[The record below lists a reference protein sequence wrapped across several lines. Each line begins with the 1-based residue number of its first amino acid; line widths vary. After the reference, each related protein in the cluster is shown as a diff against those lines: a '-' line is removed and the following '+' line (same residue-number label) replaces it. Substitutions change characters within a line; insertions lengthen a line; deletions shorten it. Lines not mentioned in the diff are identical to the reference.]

1 MGTILVADDNRG
13 FAELLRA
20 TLEEAGFDVL
30 TASTGPAAM
39 ACVEQNDVDA
49 AVLDILMPGMS
60 GDAVAERLRQI
71 APGLPVLLMTGSSGG
86 FAAGSGL
93 PPPQALPAGSAR
105 RGRAPPRRAVADAMP
120 ARGDVKLSSADRV
133 LFPDDGITK
142 GDLFAYYERVAP
154 VLVPHLR
161 DRPFTMKRFREGI
174 AGDGFFQK
182 QAPKGMPVV
191 DPDAALHDA
200 PARRRCARSGLP
212 ARRTPPKRCSGWCRC
227 TAST

>member
-20 TLEEAGFDVL
+20 TLEEAGFEVL

-93 PPPQALPAGSAR
+93 PYLRKPFPQEALVEAVR
-105 RGRAPPRRAVADAMP
+105 RL
-120 ARGDVKLSSADRV
+120 VKR
-133 LFPDDGITK
+133 
-142 GDLFAYYERVAP
+142 
-154 VLVPHLR
+154 
-161 DRPFTMKRFREGI
+161 
-174 AGDGFFQK
+174 
-182 QAPKGMPVV
+182 
-191 DPDAALHDA
+191 
-200 PARRRCARSGLP
+200 
-212 ARRTPPKRCSGWCRC
+212 
-227 TAST
+227 

>member
-1 MGTILVADDNRG
+1 VILVADDNRG

-71 APGLPVLLMTGSSGG
+71 APDLPVLLMTGSSGG

-93 PPPQALPAGSAR
+93 PYLRKPFPQEALVEAVR
-105 RGRAPPRRAVADAMP
+105 RLV
-120 ARGDVKLSSADRV
+120 
-133 LFPDDGITK
+133 
-142 GDLFAYYERVAP
+142 ER
-154 VLVPHLR
+154 
-161 DRPFTMKRFREGI
+161 
-174 AGDGFFQK
+174 
-182 QAPKGMPVV
+182 
-191 DPDAALHDA
+191 
-200 PARRRCARSGLP
+200 
-212 ARRTPPKRCSGWCRC
+212 
-227 TAST
+227 